1 MLGRVVRPAL
11 AATAVATLAALAVPA
26 MSAPARPTSIDAQV
40 SAVMAKMT
48 LAQKIGQ
55 MFVVDVY
62 GSDANTVTASEATA
76 NNALFGAGVDN
87 ATQMI
92 DKYQPG
98 GVIYFAWTD
107 SENAPQQ
114 TASLSNG
121 LQTSAMASDG
131 IPLQISTDQEG
142 GVVTRIGAPASVS
155 PGNMAIGATFN
166 PVNAYR
172 SANVIG
178 RELKAQGINMDDAP
192 VVDVNTNPHNSADGP
207 RSFGDRTSA
216 VEAFA
221 AAAVTGYRQAGV
233 AAQAKHFPGLG
244 DTTTNTDSGVSVTN
258 ETKQQIM
265 SIDVP
270 AFRAAIA
277 AGTQSIMAAHIV
289 APSIDPS
296 GLPASLS
303 NPIVTGILRNTLHYN
318 GVVITDS
325 LSAGALAPYTHQQ
338 IITDAI
344 NAGDDELLI
353 CPQPVNGSLHGAVN
367 LPESEQIVMNA
378 VNSGQISQARID
390 QSVSRIL
397 HLKFALGLFKNPY
410 TTSGAVTSTVGTPAH
425 LATMADIAKHSI
437 TLVRNDSVATDPQ
450 SGAHPLR
457 HTLPLAANSG
467 KHVLVTGWG
476 VGTTQNL
483 RNDLAAKGLS
493 TQLLWT
499 GSPDAATIA
508 AAVAAAKNN
517 DVTVVTSYNAWG
529 DSTQQNLINALLATG
544 KPVIV
549 AAVGGPYDLAYY
561 PTAPT
566 FVASYDYQ
574 PPSITALANA
584 ITGTAPTGHLPVTI
598 PNAAGTATLVPYGT
612 GLYGYGR

>member
-1 MLGRVVRPAL
+1 
-11 AATAVATLAALAVPA
+11 
-26 MSAPARPTSIDAQV
+26 
-40 SAVMAKMT
+40 
-48 LAQKIGQ
+48 
-55 MFVVDVY
+55 
-62 GSDANTVTASEATA
+62 
-76 NNALFGAGVDN
+76 
-87 ATQMI
+87 
-92 DKYQPG
+92 
-98 GVIYFAWTD
+98 
-107 SENAPQQ
+107 
-114 TASLSNG
+114 
-121 LQTSAMASDG
+121 MASDG

-155 PGNMAIGATFN
+155 PGNMAIGASFN
-166 PVNAYR
+166 PLDAYR

-178 RELKAQGINMDDAP
+178 QELKAQGINMDDAP
-192 VVDVNTNPHNSADGP
+192 VVDVNTNPQNSADGP
-207 RSFGDRTSA
+207 RSFGDRTGA
-216 VEAFA
+216 VEGFA
-221 AAAVTGYRQAGV
+221 AAAVTGYQQAGV

-265 SIDVP
+265 SVDVP

-303 NPIVTGILRNTLHYN
+303 NPIVTGVLRNTLHYN

-353 CPQPVNGSLHGAVN
+353 CPEPCGGSLNGAVN
-367 LPESEQIVMNA
+367 LPESEQIVLNA
-378 VNSGQISQARID
+378 VNSGQISVARID
-390 QSVSRIL
+390 QSVARIL

-410 TTSGAVTSTVGTPAH
+410 TTPGAVTSTVGTPAH
-425 LATMADIAKHSI
+425 LATMANIAKDSI
-437 TLVRNDSVATDPQ
+437 TLVRNNN
-450 SGAHPLR
+450 

-467 KHVLVTGWG
+467 THVLVTGWG

-483 RNDLAAKGLS
+483 SNDLTAKGLT

-499 GSPDAATIA
+499 GSPNAATIA
-508 AAVAAAKNN
+508 AAVTAAKNN
-517 DVTVVTSYNAWG
+517 DATVVTSYNAWG
-529 DSTQQNLINALLATG
+529 DANQQNLINALLATG

-566 FVASYDYQ
+566 FVATYDYQ
-574 PPSITALANA
+574 PPSLVALADA

-612 GLYGYGR
+612 GLLGYGR

>member
-1 MLGRVVRPAL
+1 MLRRVVRPAL
-11 AATAVATLAALAVPA
+11 AATAVATIAALAVPA
-26 MSAPARPTSIDAQV
+26 MGAPATPDHPMSVDAQV
-40 SAVMAKMT
+40 RAVMARMS
-48 LAQKIGQ
+48 LAEKIGQ

-62 GSDANTVTASEATA
+62 GSDANTVTPAESTA

-92 DKYQPG
+92 DKYHPG

-107 SENAPQQ
+107 SMTTPQQ
-114 TASLSNG
+114 TATLSNG
-121 LQTSAMASDG
+121 LQQSAMAADG

-155 PGNMAIGATFN
+155 PGNMAIGASFN
-166 PVNAYR
+166 PANAYR
-172 SANVIG
+172 AANVIG
-178 RELKAQGINMDDAP
+178 QELKAQGINMDDAP

-207 RSFGDRTSA
+207 RSFGDRTGA

-221 AAAVTGYRQAGV
+221 AAAVTGYQRAGV

-244 DTTTNTDSGVSVTN
+244 DTTVNTDSGVAVTN

-265 SIDVP
+265 SVDVP
-270 AFRAAIA
+270 AFQAAIA

-303 NPIVTGILRNTLHYN
+303 NPIVTGVLRDTLHYN

-353 CPQPVNGSLHGAVN
+353 CPGAVNGSLNGAVN
-367 LPESEQIVMNA
+367 LPESEQIVLNA
-378 VNSGQISQARID
+378 VNSGQISEARID

-397 HLKFALGLFKNPY
+397 RLKFALGLFRNPY

-425 LATMADIAKHSI
+425 LATMGSVAKDSI
-437 TLVRNDSVATDPQ
+437 TLVRNDNGV
-450 SGAHPLR
+450 
-457 HTLPLAANSG
+457 LPLAANSG

-483 RNDLAAKGLS
+483 TNDLTAQGLT

-499 GSPDAATIA
+499 GSPNATTIA
-508 AAVAAAKNN
+508 QAVAAAKNN
-517 DVTVVTSYNAWG
+517 DVTVVTSYNAWNDG
-529 DSTQQNLINALLATG
+529 TQQNLVNALLATG

-549 AAVGGPYDLAYY
+549 ASVGGPYDLAYY

-566 FVASYDYQ
+566 FIAAYDYQ
-574 PPSITALANA
+574 PPSLVALADA
-584 ITGTAPTGHLPVTI
+584 ITGTAPTGRLPVTI

-612 GLYGYGR
+612 GLRDYGK

>member
-1 MLGRVVRPAL
+1 MLRRVVRPAL
-11 AATAVATLAALAVPA
+11 LAATAAATIAALCTPA
-26 MSAPARPTSIDAQV
+26 IAASTPASAPTQDASARIERQVDAI
-40 SAVMAKMT
+40 MAKMT
-48 LAQKIGQ
+48 LQEKIGQ
-55 MFVVDVY
+55 LFVVDAY
-62 GSDANTVTASEATA
+62 GQTADTTDPADVTA
-76 NNALFGAGVDN
+76 NNALFGPGIDN

-92 DKYQPG
+92 DTFHPG

-114 TASLSNG
+114 TATLSNG
-121 LQTSAMASDG
+121 LQQAAMASDG

-142 GVVTRIGAPASVS
+142 GVVTRIGAPGSVS

-166 PVNAYR
+166 PVDAYQ
-172 SANVIG
+172 AATVTG
-178 RELKAQGINMDDAP
+178 QELRAQGINMDDAP
-192 VVDVNTNPHNSADGP
+192 VVDVNTNPQNSADGP
-207 RSFGDRTSA
+207 RSFGDNTA
-216 VEAFA
+216 MVQAFA
-221 AAAVTGYRQAGV
+221 TAAVTGYQNTGI

-244 DTTTNTDSGVSVTN
+244 DTTTNTDSGVAVTS
-258 ETKQQIM
+258 ETRQQIM

-270 AFRAAIA
+270 SFRAAIA
-277 AGTQSIMAAHIV
+277 AGVKSIMAAHIV
-289 APSIDPS
+289 APALDPS

-303 NPIVTGILRNTLHYN
+303 SPIVTGLLRDTLHYN

-353 CPQPVNGSLHGAVN
+353 CPEPSGGSLGGAVN
-367 LPESEQIVMNA
+367 LPESEQIVLNA
-378 VNSGQISQARID
+378 VDSGQISVARID

-397 HLKFALGLFKNPY
+397 HLKASLGLFGNPY

-425 LATMADIAKHSI
+425 LAVMAKAAQQSI
-437 TLVRNDSVATDPQ
+437 TLLRNNNGV
-450 SGAHPLR
+450 
-457 HTLPLAANSG
+457 LPLAANSG

-476 VGTTQNL
+476 VGTTQGL
-483 RNDLAAKGLS
+483 ANDLTAKGLD

-499 GSPDAATIA
+499 GSPNAATIA
-508 AAVAAAKNN
+508 QAVAAAENN

-529 DSTQQNLINALLATG
+529 DTTQQNLINALLATG

-549 AAVGGPYDLAYY
+549 ATVGGPYDIAYY
-561 PTAPT
+561 PSAPT
-566 FVASYDYQ
+566 FLAAYDYQ
-574 PPSITALANA
+574 PPSLTALANA

-598 PNAAGTATLVPYGT
+598 PTATSSGTLFHYGS
-612 GLYGYGR
+612 GLSHYGH

>member
-11 AATAVATLAALAVPA
+11 AATAVATLAALALPA
-26 MSAPARPTSIDAQV
+26 VGAPAAAPDRPTSVDAQV
-40 SAVMAKMT
+40 RAVMAKMT
-48 LAQKIGQ
+48 LAEKIGQ

-62 GSDANTVTASEATA
+62 GTDANTVTPAEVTA
-76 NNALFGAGVDN
+76 NNALFGPGIDN

-92 DKYQPG
+92 DTFHPG
-98 GVIYFAWTD
+98 GVIYFDWTD

-114 TASLSNG
+114 TATLSNG
-121 LQTSAMASDG
+121 LQQAAVASDG

-142 GVVTRIGAPASVS
+142 GVVTRITAPASVS
-155 PGNMAIGATFN
+155 PGNMAIGASFD
-166 PVNAYR
+166 PGDAYR
-172 SANVIG
+172 AAGVIG
-178 RELKAQGINMDDAP
+178 SELRAQGINMDDAP
-192 VVDVNTNPHNSADGP
+192 VVDVNTNPQNSADGP
-207 RSFGDRTSA
+207 RSFGDRTSS

-221 AAAVTGYRQAGV
+221 AAAVTGYQQAGV

-277 AGTQSIMAAHIV
+277 AGTKSIMAAHIV
-289 APSIDPS
+289 APAIDPS

-303 NPIVTGILRNTLHYN
+303 NPIVTGLLRDTLHYN

-353 CPQPVNGSLHGAVN
+353 CPEPSGGSLDGAVN
-367 LPESEQIVMNA
+367 LPESEQIVLNA
-378 VNSGQISQARID
+378 VNSGQISVARID

-397 HLKFALGLFKNPY
+397 HLKFSTGLFDNPY

-425 LATMADIAKHSI
+425 LATMADVAKDSI
-437 TLVRNDSVATDPQ
+437 TLVRNNN
-450 SGAHPLR
+450 

-467 KHVLVTGWG
+467 QHVLVTGWG

-483 RNDLAAKGLS
+483 ANDLSAKGLS

-499 GSPDAATIA
+499 GSPSAATIA
-508 AAVAAAKNN
+508 QAVAAAKNN
-517 DVTVVTSYNAWG
+517 DATVVTSYNAWG
-529 DSTQQNLINALLATG
+529 DSTQQNLINALLSTG

-561 PTAPT
+561 PSAPT
-566 FVASYDYQ
+566 FLAAYDYQ
-574 PPSITALANA
+574 PPSLTALANA
-584 ITGTAPTGHLPVTI
+584 ITGTAPTGRLPVTV

-612 GLYGYGR
+612 GLRGYGK

>member
-11 AATAVATLAALAVPA
+11 AATAVATIAALAVPA
-26 MSAPARPTSIDAQV
+26 LGASATPDHPTSIDAQV
-40 SAVMAKMT
+40 RAVMAKMT
-48 LAQKIGQ
+48 LAEKIDQ
-55 MFVVDVY
+55 MFVVNVY
-62 GSDANTVTASEATA
+62 GTDTNTVTPAEATA
-76 NNALFGAGVDN
+76 NNALFGAGINN

-92 DKYQPG
+92 DAYHPG

-107 SENAPQQ
+107 SLTGAQQ

-121 LQTSAMASDG
+121 LQQSAMSSGG

-155 PGNMAIGATFN
+155 PGNMAIGASFN
-166 PVNAYR
+166 PANAYR
-172 SANVIG
+172 AANVIG
-178 RELKAQGINMDDAP
+178 QELKAQGINMDDAP
-192 VVDVNTNPHNSADGP
+192 VVDVNTNAHNSADGP

-216 VEAFA
+216 VEMMA
-221 AAAVTGYRQAGV
+221 AAAVTGYQQAGV

-244 DTTTNTDSGVSVTN
+244 DTTVNTDSGVAVTN

-265 SIDVP
+265 SVDVP

-289 APSIDPS
+289 APALDPS

-303 NPIVTGILRNTLHYN
+303 NPIVTGLLRNTLHYN

-353 CPQPVNGSLHGAVN
+353 CPQPSGGSLNGAVN

-378 VNSGQISQARID
+378 VNSGQISVGRID

-397 HLKFALGLFKNPY
+397 HLKFQLGLFKNPY
-410 TTSGAVTSTVGTPAH
+410 TTSGAVASTVGTPAH
-425 LATMADIAKHSI
+425 LATMASVSKDSI
-437 TLVRNDSVATDPQ
+437 TLVRNDNHA
-450 SGAHPLR
+450 
-457 HTLPLAANSG
+457 LPLAANSG
-467 KHVLVTGWG
+467 QHVLVTGWG

-483 RNDLAAKGLS
+483 ANDLSAKGLT

-499 GSPDAATIA
+499 GSPNSATIA

-517 DVTVVTSYNAWG
+517 DATVVTSYNAWN
-529 DSTQQNLINALLATG
+529 DTTQQNLINALLATG

-549 AAVGGPYDLAYY
+549 ASVGGPYDLAYY

-566 FVASYDYQ
+566 FIASYDYQ
-574 PPSITALANA
+574 PPSLVALANA

-612 GLYGYGR
+612 GLYNYGQ

>member
-11 AATAVATLAALAVPA
+11 AATAVATIAALAVPA
-26 MSAPARPTSIDAQV
+26 LGASATPDQPTSIDAQV
-40 SAVMAKMT
+40 HAVMARMT
-48 LAQKIGQ
+48 LAEKIDQ
-55 MFVVDVY
+55 MFVVNVY
-62 GSDANTVTASEATA
+62 GSDANTVTPAEVTA
-76 NNALFGAGVDN
+76 NNALFGAGIDN

-92 DKYQPG
+92 NTYHPG

-107 SENAPQQ
+107 SVTAPQQ

-121 LQTSAMASDG
+121 LQRSAMASDG

-155 PGNMAIGATFN
+155 PGNMAIGASFN
-166 PVNAYR
+166 PADAYR
-172 SANVIG
+172 AANVIG
-178 RELKAQGINMDDAP
+178 QELKAQGINMDDAP
-192 VVDVNTNPHNSADGP
+192 VVDVNTNAHNSADGP

-216 VEAFA
+216 VEAMA
-221 AAAVTGYRQAGV
+221 AAAVTGYQQAGV

-244 DTTTNTDSGVSVTN
+244 DTTVNTDSGVAITN

-265 SIDVP
+265 SVDVP

-289 APSIDPS
+289 APAIDPS

-303 NPIVTGILRNTLHYN
+303 NPIVTGVLRDTLHYN

-353 CPQPVNGSLHGAVN
+353 CPQPVNGGLGGAVN

-378 VNSGQISQARID
+378 VNSGQISTARID
-390 QSVSRIL
+390 ASVSRIL
-397 HLKFALGLFKNPY
+397 HLKLRLGLFKNPY

-425 LATMADIAKHSI
+425 LATMASVAKDSI
-437 TLVRNDSVATDPQ
+437 TLVRNDNKA
-450 SGAHPLR
+450 
-457 HTLPLAANSG
+457 LPLAANSG

-483 RNDLAAKGLS
+483 ANDLTATGLT

-499 GSPDAATIA
+499 GSPNQATIA
-508 AAVAAAKNN
+508 QAVAAAQNN
-517 DVTVVTSYNAWG
+517 DYTVVTSYNAWN
-529 DSTQQNLINALLATG
+529 DTTQQNLINALLATG

-549 AAVGGPYDLAYY
+549 ASVGGPYDLAYY

-566 FVASYDYQ
+566 FISTYDYQ
-574 PPSITALANA
+574 PPSLIALANA
-584 ITGTAPTGHLPVTI
+584 ITGTAPTGHLPVTV
-598 PNAAGTATLVPYGT
+598 PNSAGTATLVPYGT
-612 GLYGYGR
+612 GLHDYGK

>member
-11 AATAVATLAALAVPA
+11 AATAVATIAALAVPA
-26 MSAPARPTSIDAQV
+26 LGASATPDHPASIDAQV
-40 SAVMAKMT
+40 RAVMAKMT
-48 LAQKIGQ
+48 LAEKVDQ
-55 MFVVDVY
+55 MFVVNVY
-62 GSDANTVTASEATA
+62 GTDANTVTPAEATA
-76 NNALFGAGVDN
+76 NNALFGAGVNN

-92 DKYQPG
+92 NTYHPG

-107 SENAPQQ
+107 SLTGAQQ

-121 LQTSAMASDG
+121 LQQSAMGSDG
-131 IPLQISTDQEG
+131 IPLQISADQEG

-155 PGNMAIGATFN
+155 PGNMAIGASFN
-166 PVNAYR
+166 PANAYR

-178 RELKAQGINMDDAP
+178 QELKAQGLNMDDAP
-192 VVDVNTNPHNSADGP
+192 VVDVNTNAHNSADGP

-216 VEAFA
+216 VEMMA
-221 AAAVTGYRQAGV
+221 AAAVTGYQRAGV

-244 DTTTNTDSGVSVTN
+244 DTTVNTDSGVAITN

-265 SIDVP
+265 SVDVP

-303 NPIVTGILRNTLHYN
+303 NPIVTGVLRDTLHYN

-353 CPQPVNGSLHGAVN
+353 CPEPVNGSLNGAVN

-378 VNSGQISQARID
+378 VNSGQISVGRID

-397 HLKFALGLFKNPY
+397 HLKFQLGLFKNPY

-425 LATMADIAKHSI
+425 LATMASVAKDSI
-437 TLVRNDSVATDPQ
+437 TLVRNGNQ
-450 SGAHPLR
+450 
-457 HTLPLAANSG
+457 TLPLAANSG

-483 RNDLAAKGLS
+483 ANDLTAKGLT

-499 GSPDAATIA
+499 GSPNSATIA
-508 AAVAAAKNN
+508 QAVAAAQNN
-517 DVTVVTSYNAWG
+517 DYTVVTSYNAWN
-529 DSTQQNLINALLATG
+529 DTTQQNLINALLATG

-549 AAVGGPYDLAYY
+549 ASVGGPYDLAYY

-566 FVASYDYQ
+566 YIATYDYQ
-574 PPSITALANA
+574 PPSLVALANA
-584 ITGTAPTGHLPVTI
+584 ITGTAPTGHLPVTV
-598 PNAAGTATLVPYGT
+598 PDAAGTATLVPYGT
-612 GLYGYGR
+612 GLYDYGQ

>member
-26 MSAPARPTSIDAQV
+26 IGAPATSDRPTSVDAQV
-40 SAVMAKMT
+40 RAVMSKMT

-62 GSDANTVTASEATA
+62 GSDANTVTASETTA

-114 TASLSNG
+114 TATLSNG
-121 LQTSAMASDG
+121 LQTSAMADDG

-155 PGNMAIGATFN
+155 PGNMAIGASFN
-166 PVNAYR
+166 PLDAYR

-178 RELKAQGINMDDAP
+178 QELKAQGINMDDAP
-192 VVDVNTNPHNSADGP
+192 VVDVNTNPQNSADGP
-207 RSFGDRTSA
+207 RSFGDRTST
-216 VEAFA
+216 VEGFA
-221 AAAVTGYRQAGV
+221 AAAVTGYQQAGV

-265 SIDVP
+265 SVDVP

-303 NPIVTGILRNTLHYN
+303 NPIVTGVLRNTLHYN

-325 LSAGALAPYTHQQ
+325 LSAGALAAYTHQQ

-353 CPQPVNGSLHGAVN
+353 CPEPSNGSLNGAVN
-367 LPESEQIVMNA
+367 LPESEQIVLNA
-378 VNSGQISQARID
+378 VNSGQISVARID

-397 HLKFALGLFKNPY
+397 HLKFSLGLFKDPY

-425 LATMADIAKHSI
+425 LATMANVAKDSI
-437 TLVRNDSVATDPQ
+437 TLVRNNNHA
-450 SGAHPLR
+450 
-457 HTLPLAANSG
+457 LPLAANSG
-467 KHVLVTGWG
+467 EHVLVTGWG

-483 RNDLAAKGLS
+483 NNDLTAKGLS

-499 GSPDAATIA
+499 GSPNAATIA

-529 DSTQQNLINALLATG
+529 DTTQQNLINALLATG

-549 AAVGGPYDLAYY
+549 ASVGGPYDLAYY

-566 FVASYDYQ
+566 FIAAYDYQ
-574 PPSITALANA
+574 PPSLTALANA

-612 GLYGYGR
+612 GLYGYGK

>member
-11 AATAVATLAALAVPA
+11 AATAVATIAALAVPA
-26 MSAPARPTSIDAQV
+26 SGASATPDQAMSVDAQV
-40 SAVMAKMT
+40 NAVMARMT

-55 MFVVDVY
+55 MFVVNVY
-62 GSDANTVTASEATA
+62 GSDANTVTPAESAA

-107 SENAPQQ
+107 SVASPQQ

-121 LQTSAMASDG
+121 LQTAAMASDG
-131 IPLQISTDQEG
+131 IPLQISADQEG

-155 PGNMAIGATFN
+155 PGNMAIGASFN
-166 PVNAYR
+166 PANAYR
-172 SANVIG
+172 AANVIG
-178 RELKAQGINMDDAP
+178 QELKAQGINMDDAP

-207 RSFGDRTSA
+207 RSFGDRTGA

-221 AAAVTGYRQAGV
+221 AAAVTGYQRAGV

-244 DTTTNTDSGVSVTN
+244 DTTVNTDSGVAITN

-265 SIDVP
+265 SVDVP
-270 AFRAAIA
+270 AFQAAIA
-277 AGTQSIMAAHIV
+277 AGTRSIMAAHIV

-303 NPIVTGILRNTLHYN
+303 NPIVTGVLRDKLHYN

-353 CPQPVNGSLHGAVN
+353 CPQPVNGNLNGAVN
-367 LPESEQIVMNA
+367 LPESEQIVQNA
-378 VNSGQISQARID
+378 VNSGQISEARID
-390 QSVSRIL
+390 ASVSRIL
-397 HLKFALGLFKNPY
+397 RLKLSLGLFRNPF
-410 TTSGAVTSTVGTPAH
+410 TTSGAVTSTVGTPGH
-425 LATMADIAKHSI
+425 LATMARVARDSI
-437 TLVRNDSVATDPQ
+437 TLVRNDNQV
-450 SGAHPLR
+450 
-457 HTLPLAANSG
+457 LPLAANSG

-483 RNDLAAKGLS
+483 DNDLIAKGLS

-499 GSPDAATIA
+499 GSPNSATIA
-508 AAVAAAKNN
+508 QAVAAAKNN
-517 DVTVVTSYNAWG
+517 DVTIVTSYNAWN
-529 DSTQQNLINALLATG
+529 DVTQQNLINALLATG

-549 AAVGGPYDLAYY
+549 ASVGGPYDLAYY

-566 FVASYDYQ
+566 FVAAYDYQ
-574 PPSITALANA
+574 PPSLVALADA
-584 ITGTAPTGHLPVTI
+584 ITGTAPTGRLPVTV
-598 PNAAGTATLVPYGT
+598 PNSAGTATLVPYGS
-612 GLYGYGR
+612 GLLNYGR

>member
-1 MLGRVVRPAL
+1 MIGRVVRPAL
-11 AATAVATLAALAVPA
+11 AATAVATIAALAVPA
-26 MSAPARPTSIDAQV
+26 MGASAAPDRPVSIDAQV
-40 SAVMAKMT
+40 RAVMSTMT
-48 LAQKIGQ
+48 LAEKIGQ

-62 GSDANTVTASEATA
+62 GSDANTVTPAESTA
-76 NNALFGAGVDN
+76 NNALFGAGIDN

-92 DKYQPG
+92 GQFHPG
-98 GVIYFAWTD
+98 GVIYFDWTD

-114 TASLSNG
+114 TATLSNG
-121 LQTSAMASDG
+121 LQQAAVASDG

-142 GVVTRIGAPASVS
+142 GVVTRISAPGSVS
-155 PGNMAIGATFN
+155 PGNMAIGASFN
-166 PVNAYR
+166 PLDAYR
-172 SANVIG
+172 AASVTG
-178 RELKAQGINMDDAP
+178 SELRAQGINMDDAP
-192 VVDVNTNPHNSADGP
+192 VVDVNTNPQNSADGP

-216 VEAFA
+216 VQAMA
-221 AAAVTGYRQAGV
+221 AAAVTGYQNSGV

-244 DTTTNTDSGVSVTN
+244 DTTTNTDSGVAVTN

-265 SIDVP
+265 TVDVP

-277 AGTQSIMAAHIV
+277 AGTKSIMAAHIV
-289 APSIDPS
+289 APALDPS

-303 NPIVTGILRNTLHYN
+303 NPIVTGLLRNTLHYN
-318 GVVITDS
+318 GIVITDS

-353 CPQPVNGSLHGAVN
+353 CPEPSGGSLDGAVN
-367 LPESEQIVMNA
+367 LPESVQIVTNA
-378 VNSGQISQARID
+378 VNSGQISVARID
-390 QSVSRIL
+390 QSVARIL
-397 HLKFALGLFKNPY
+397 RVKIEDGLFTNPY
-410 TTSGAVTSTVGTPAH
+410 TTSAAVTSTVGTPAH
-425 LATMADIAKHSI
+425 LATMANVAKDSI
-437 TLVRNDSVATDPQ
+437 TLVRNNNHA
-450 SGAHPLR
+450 
-457 HTLPLAANSG
+457 LPLAANSG
-467 KHVLVTGWG
+467 EHVLVTGWG

-483 RNDLAAKGLS
+483 ANDLTSKGLT

-499 GSPDAATIA
+499 GSPNAATIA
-508 AAVAAAKNN
+508 QAVAAASNN
-517 DVTVVTSYNAWG
+517 DATVVTSYNAWG

-566 FVASYDYQ
+566 FIAAYDYQ
-574 PPSITALANA
+574 PPSLTALANA
-584 ITGTAPTGHLPVTI
+584 ITGTAPTGRLPVTV

-612 GLYGYGR
+612 GLRGYHK

>member
-11 AATAVATLAALAVPA
+11 AATAVATIAALTVPA
-26 MSAPARPTSIDAQV
+26 LGASAAPDQPMSVDAQV
-40 SAVMAKMT
+40 RAVMAKMT

-55 MFVVDVY
+55 MFVVNVY
-62 GSDANTVTASEATA
+62 GSDANTVTAAETAA

-107 SENAPQQ
+107 SVNAPQQ

-131 IPLQISTDQEG
+131 IPLQISADQEG

-155 PGNMAIGATFN
+155 PGNMAIGASFN
-166 PVNAYR
+166 PANAYR

-178 RELKAQGINMDDAP
+178 QELKAQGINMDDAP

-207 RSFGDRTSA
+207 RSFGDRTAA

-221 AAAVTGYRQAGV
+221 AAAVTGYQRAGV

-244 DTTTNTDSGVSVTN
+244 DTTVNTDSGVAITN

-265 SIDVP
+265 SVDVP

-277 AGTQSIMAAHIV
+277 AGSQSIMAAHIV
-289 APSIDPS
+289 APAIDPS

-303 NPIVTGILRNTLHYN
+303 NPIVTGVLRDTLHYN

-353 CPQPVNGSLHGAVN
+353 CPQPVNGNLNGAVN
-367 LPESEQIVMNA
+367 LPESEQIVLNA
-378 VNSGQISQARID
+378 VNSGQISEARID

-397 HLKFALGLFKNPY
+397 HLKLSLGLFNNPY

-425 LATMADIAKHSI
+425 LATMASIARDSI
-437 TLVRNDSVATDPQ
+437 TLVRNDN
-450 SGAHPLR
+450 
-457 HTLPLAANSG
+457 HTLPLTANSG

-483 RNDLAAKGLS
+483 SNDLTAKGLS

-499 GSPDAATIA
+499 GSPNAAAIA
-508 AAVAAAKNN
+508 QAVAAAGNN
-517 DVTVVTSYNAWG
+517 DVTVVTSYNAWN
-529 DSTQQNLINALLATG
+529 DTTQQNLINALLATG

-549 AAVGGPYDLAYY
+549 ASVGGPYDLAYY

-566 FVASYDYQ
+566 FVAAYDYQ
-574 PPSITALANA
+574 PPSLVALANA
-584 ITGTAPTGHLPVTI
+584 ITGTAPTGRLPVTV
-598 PNAAGTATLVPYGT
+598 PNSAGTATLVPYGT
-612 GLYGYGR
+612 GLRGYGK